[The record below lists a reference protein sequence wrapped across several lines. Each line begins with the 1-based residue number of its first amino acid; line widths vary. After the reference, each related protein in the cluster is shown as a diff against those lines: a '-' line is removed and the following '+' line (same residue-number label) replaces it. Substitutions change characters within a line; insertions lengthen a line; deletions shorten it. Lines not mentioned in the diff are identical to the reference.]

1 MAPENLHEFFHYL
14 IYGQNKIENEDYHR
28 RKRQRTKSLKTS
40 NLRHHLK
47 KGTIQTNIRFGYE
60 ELYKFK
66 NGDFTFMEILNLSEQ
81 KDSYRTIKDLKAEL
95 AF

>member
-28 RKRQRTKSLKTS
+28 RKRQRIKSLKTS
-40 NLRHHLK
+40 TLRHHLK
-47 KGTIQTNIRFGYE
+47 KGTIQRNIRFGYE